1 MSAETKTATQAE
13 ADSIRLSEVPHT
25 SVCGQRTQPAH
36 KKPGGQPGNTNALKH
51 GFYSKNFSLAERR
64 GLQAAEGL
72 VLGDEIGLL
81 RVLIRRF
88 VEQIQANQGV
98 SLNESVQH
106 LAVISEAMSR
116 LASLLRTDHMLGGS
130 ETDTFM
136 MSLNRAMT
144 SVLEELRNGED

>member
-1 MSAETKTATQAE
+1 MSEGTNASAKTA
-13 ADSIRLSEVPHT
+13 
-25 SVCGQRTQPAH
+25 QPAH

-51 GFYSKNFSLAERR
+51 GFYSKHFSLAERR

-144 SVLEELRNGED
+144 GVLEELRNGED

>member
-1 MSAETKTATQAE
+1 MSAGTSNVMET
-13 ADSIRLSEVPHT
+13 
-25 SVCGQRTQPAH
+25 TQP
-36 KKPGGQPGNTNALKH
+36 KRRKPGGQPGNTNALKH
-51 GFYSKNFSLAERR
+51 GFYTKYFSLAERR